1 MFKRISVLFL
11 TLVMVFCWILPVSA
25 AGNFKLKYSYANNAE
40 ITEQMNLL
48 KAVFPAGKY
57 WNGKKTPEQLKDAA
71 LSGDFSLSAMG
82 VTDYGCRHKSRTPCS
97 CGYRCTSN
105 EFTGTQCYG
114 FANYVGYLL
123 FPEYGIPTQ
132 SWKRVTGSAA
142 KNVTLE
148 PGDIVRYDGHSG
160 IVWKVT
166 DGKVYFAQVY
176 GNHKTGEGQKNHGKT
191 EGCLIQWTTWE
202 GGSSFD
208 TNAELVK
215 AVASNSGSYYILK
228 HPADA
233 CKGQTEPP
241 ATTEPPAPVVPT
253 ITASS
258 EVYPDNLAGGSS
270 FGLRGI
276 YTTDVGSITSVTAT
290 LKNSSGST
298 VYSFKAAP
306 NANSFNVNGTLG
318 TNGKTLN
325 NTIGFK
331 SLSAGTYT
339 LTIDIIAKNSTATKT
354 YSKSIKITI
363 LPTITASGERYP
375 STVTY
380 GSSYG
385 LRGVYTTD
393 AGKITGVTATLKNSS
408 GGTVYSFKATPN
420 AKSFD
425 VNGTVGTNGKN
436 LNNTIGFR
444 SLARGTY
451 TLQIQITVTN
461 GSAVVTKTITH
472 KIIIK

>member
-1 MFKRISVLFL
+1 M
-11 TLVMVFCWILPVSA
+11 
-25 AGNFKLKYSYANNAE
+25 
-40 ITEQMNLL
+40 
-48 KAVFPAGKY
+48 
-57 WNGKKTPEQLKDAA
+57 
-71 LSGDFSLSAMG
+71 
-82 VTDYGCRHKSRTPCS
+82 
-97 CGYRCTSN
+97 
-105 EFTGTQCYG
+105 
-114 FANYVGYLL
+114 
-123 FPEYGIPTQ
+123 
-132 SWKRVTGSAA
+132 
-142 KNVTLE
+142 
-148 PGDIVRYDGHSG
+148 
-160 IVWKVT
+160 
-166 DGKVYFAQVY
+166 
-176 GNHKTGEGQKNHGKT
+176 
-191 EGCLIQWTTWE
+191 
-202 GGSSFD
+202 
-208 TNAELVK
+208 
-215 AVASNSGSYYILK
+215 
-228 HPADA
+228 
-233 CKGQTEPP
+233 
-241 ATTEPPAPVVPT
+241 PT

-339 LTIDIIAKNSTATKT
+339 LTIDILAKNSTATKT

-375 STVTY
+375 STVSY

-393 AGKITGVTATLKNSS
+393 AGKITSVTATLKNSS

-425 VNGTVGTNGKN
+425 VNGTTVGTNGKN